1 MKSILILIPTFAIA
15 LFAGEKSA
23 LAQQYYGPPRN
34 AHGYSEVEEAIEQR
48 GYYDGMK
55 GAERDFRN
63 HRQPNVNNRE
73 EYRDPDSVPGWARH
87 EYREGFRRGYYRMVR
102 QIYRAEGVDRYG
114 YYSPR

>member
-1 MKSILILIPTFAIA
+1 MKSILFLIPTFALA
-15 LFAGEKSA
+15 LIAGEKSA
-23 LAQQYYGPPRN
+23 LAQQYYGPPRYT
-34 AHGYSEVEEAIEQR
+34 HEVEEAIEQR

-55 GAERDFRN
+55 GAERDFQN

-102 QIYRAEGVDRYG
+102 QIYRGEGFDRDG
-114 YYSPR
+114 RYYPR